1 MKNILSPSLL
11 AADFTKLGQQLEQI
25 EKGGAQYI
33 HLDVMDGIF
42 VPNISFGIPVIK
54 SIRKSSNLIFDVHLM
69 IVEPERY
76 VEAFR
81 KAGADIINFHI
92 EATKDAASTL
102 SKIKSLGAKTGI
114 TIKPNTPVS
123 EIVPYLEN
131 VDMVLIMTVEP
142 GFGGQKFMAD
152 KMEKVTEL
160 VKIREQKNL
169 KFDIEI
175 DGGVNINNVKEILD
189 TGVNVI
195 VAGSAVFGAEDV
207 ESRTKEFLKRK
218 GSINY
223 ERNKN
228 ESNIVCRC
236 RNKEI

>member
-42 VPNISFGIPVIK
+42 VPNISFGIPVIQ

-76 VEAFR
+76 VEAFS

-207 ESRTKEFLKRK
+207 ESRTKEFL
-218 GSINY
+218 
-223 ERNKN
+223 
-228 ESNIVCRC
+228 NILQE
-236 RNKEI
+236 K

>member
-25 EKGGAQYI
+25 EKGGAEYI

-42 VPNISFGIPVIK
+42 VPNISFGIPVIQ
-54 SIRKSSNLIFDVHLM
+54 SIRKNSNLVFDVHLM

-81 KAGADIINFHI
+81 KAGADIINFHV
-92 EATKDAASTL
+92 EATKDVASTL

-123 EIVPYLEN
+123 EIVPYLED

-169 KFDIEI
+169 NFDIEI
-175 DGGVNINNVKEILD
+175 DGGVNMDNVKEILD
-189 TGVNVI
+189 TGVNVV
-195 VAGSAVFGAEDV
+195 VAGSAVFGADDV
-207 ESRTKEFLKRK
+207 EGRTKEFL
-218 GSINY
+218 
-223 ERNKN
+223 
-228 ESNIVCRC
+228 NILQE
-236 RNKEI
+236 K

>member
-25 EKGGAQYI
+25 EKGGAEYI

-42 VPNISFGIPVIK
+42 VPNISFGIPVIQ
-54 SIRKSSNLIFDVHLM
+54 SIRKNSNLIFDVHLM

-81 KAGADIINFHI
+81 KAGADIINFHV
-92 EATKDAASTL
+92 EATKDVASTL

-123 EIVPYLEN
+123 EIVPYLED

-169 KFDIEI
+169 NFDIEI
-175 DGGVNINNVKEILD
+175 DGGVNMDNVKEILD
-189 TGVNVI
+189 TGVNVV
-195 VAGSAVFGAEDV
+195 VAGSAVFGADNV
-207 ESRTKEFLKRK
+207 EGRTKEFL
-218 GSINY
+218 
-223 ERNKN
+223 
-228 ESNIVCRC
+228 NILQE
-236 RNKEI
+236 K

>member
-11 AADFTKLGQQLEQI
+11 AADFTKIGQQLEQI

-42 VPNISFGIPVIK
+42 VPNISFGIPVIQ
-54 SIRKSSNLIFDVHLM
+54 SIRKNSNLVFDVHLM

-81 KAGADIINFHI
+81 NAGADIINFHV
-92 EATKDAASTL
+92 EATKDPDSTL
-102 SKIKSLGAKTGI
+102 DKIKSMGAKTGI

-123 EIVPYLEN
+123 KIVPYLEK

-142 GFGGQKFMAD
+142 GFGGQKFMPE
-152 KMEKVTEL
+152 KMEKVKEL

-169 KFDIEI
+169 SFDIEI
-175 DGGVNINNVKEILD
+175 DGGVNMNNVREILD
-189 TGVNVI
+189 TGVNVV
-195 VAGSAVFGAEDV
+195 VAGSAIFGSENI
-207 ESRTKEFLKRK
+207 EKRTKEFL
-218 GSINY
+218 
-223 ERNKN
+223 
-228 ESNIVCRC
+228 NILQE
-236 RNKEI
+236 KTK

>member
-25 EKGGAQYI
+25 EKGGAEYI

-42 VPNISFGIPVIK
+42 VPNISFGIPVIQ
-54 SIRKSSNLIFDVHLM
+54 SIRKNSNLIFDVHLM

-81 KAGADIINFHI
+81 KAGADIINFHV
-92 EATKDAASTL
+92 EATKDVASTL
-102 SKIKSLGAKTGI
+102 SKIKNLGAKTGI

-123 EIVPYLEN
+123 EIVPYLED

-169 KFDIEI
+169 NFDIEI
-175 DGGVNINNVKEILD
+175 DGGVNMDNEKDILD
-189 TGVNVI
+189 TGVNVV
-195 VAGSAVFGAEDV
+195 VAGSAVFGADDV
-207 ESRTKEFLKRK
+207 EGRTKEFL
-218 GSINY
+218 
-223 ERNKN
+223 
-228 ESNIVCRC
+228 NILQE
-236 RNKEI
+236 K

>member
-42 VPNISFGIPVIK
+42 VPNISFGIPVIQ

-81 KAGADIINFHI
+81 KAGADIINFHV
-92 EATKDAASTL
+92 EATKYPAETL
-102 SKIKSLGAKTGI
+102 SKIKELGAKTGI

-131 VDMVLIMTVEP
+131 IDMVLIMTVEP
-142 GFGGQKFMAD
+142 GFGGQKFMAE
-152 KMEKVTEL
+152 KMEKVKEL

-169 KFDIEI
+169 SFDIEI
-175 DGGVNINNVKEILD
+175 DGGVNMDNVKDILD
-189 TGVNVI
+189 TGVNVV
-195 VAGSAVFGAEDV
+195 VAGSAIFGAEDV
-207 ESRTKEFLKRK
+207 EKRTKEFLTILQEK
-218 GSINY
+218 
-223 ERNKN
+223 
-228 ESNIVCRC
+228 
-236 RNKEI
+236 

>member
-175 DGGVNINNVKEILD
+175 DGGVNRNNVKEILD

-207 ESRTKEFLKRK
+207 ESRTKEFL
-218 GSINY
+218 
-223 ERNKN
+223 
-228 ESNIVCRC
+228 NILQE
-236 RNKEI
+236 K

>member
-25 EKGGAQYI
+25 EKGGAEYI

-42 VPNISFGIPVIK
+42 VPNISFAIPVIQ
-54 SIRKSSNLIFDVHLM
+54 SIRKNSNLIFDVHLM

-81 KAGADIINFHI
+81 KAGADIINFHV
-92 EATKDAASTL
+92 EATKDVASTL

-123 EIVPYLEN
+123 EIVPYLED

-169 KFDIEI
+169 NFDIEI
-175 DGGVNINNVKEILD
+175 DGGVNMDNVKEILD
-189 TGVNVI
+189 TGVNVV
-195 VAGSAVFGAEDV
+195 VAGSAVFGADDV
-207 ESRTKEFLKRK
+207 EGRTKEFL
-218 GSINY
+218 
-223 ERNKN
+223 
-228 ESNIVCRC
+228 NILQE
-236 RNKEI
+236 K

>member
-11 AADFTKLGQQLEQI
+11 AADFTKIGQQLEQI

-42 VPNISFGIPVIK
+42 VPNISFGIPVIQ
-54 SIRKSSNLIFDVHLM
+54 SIRKNSNLVFDVHLM

-81 KAGADIINFHI
+81 NAGADIINFHV
-92 EATKDAASTL
+92 EATKDPDSTL
-102 SKIKSLGAKTGI
+102 DKIKSMGAKTGI

-123 EIVPYLEN
+123 KIVPYLEK

-142 GFGGQKFMAD
+142 GFGGQKFMPE
-152 KMEKVTEL
+152 KMEKVKEL

-169 KFDIEI
+169 SFDIEI
-175 DGGVNINNVKEILD
+175 DGGVNMNNVREILD
-189 TGVNVI
+189 TGVNVV
-195 VAGSAVFGAEDV
+195 VAGSAIFGGEDI
-207 ESRTKEFLKRK
+207 EKRTREFL
-218 GSINY
+218 
-223 ERNKN
+223 
-228 ESNIVCRC
+228 NILQE
-236 RNKEI
+236 KTK

>member
-11 AADFTKLGQQLEQI
+11 AADFTKLGQQLQQI
-25 EKGGAQYI
+25 EKGGAEYI

-42 VPNISFGIPVIK
+42 VPNISFGIPVIQ
-54 SIRKSSNLIFDVHLM
+54 SIRKNSNLIFDVHLM

-81 KAGADIINFHI
+81 KAGADIINFHV
-92 EATKDAASTL
+92 EATKNVGSTL
-102 SKIKSLGAKTGI
+102 YKIKSLGAKTGI

-123 EIVPYLEN
+123 EIVPYLED
-131 VDMVLIMTVEP
+131 VDMVLVMTVEP
-142 GFGGQKFMAD
+142 GFGGQKFMPD

-169 KFDIEI
+169 SFDIEI
-175 DGGVNINNVKEILD
+175 DGGVNRDNVKEILD
-189 TGVNVI
+189 AGVNVV

-207 ESRTKEFLKRK
+207 EGRTKEFL
-218 GSINY
+218 SILQ
-223 ERNKN
+223 EKQ
-228 ESNIVCRC
+228 
-236 RNKEI
+236 K

>member
-42 VPNISFGIPVIK
+42 VPNISFGIPVIQ

-169 KFDIEI
+169 NFDIEI
-175 DGGVNINNVKEILD
+175 DGGVNMDNVKEILD
-189 TGVNVI
+189 TGVNVV
-195 VAGSAVFGAEDV
+195 VAGSAVFGADDV
-207 ESRTKEFLKRK
+207 EGRTKEFL
-218 GSINY
+218 
-223 ERNKN
+223 
-228 ESNIVCRC
+228 NILQE
-236 RNKEI
+236 K